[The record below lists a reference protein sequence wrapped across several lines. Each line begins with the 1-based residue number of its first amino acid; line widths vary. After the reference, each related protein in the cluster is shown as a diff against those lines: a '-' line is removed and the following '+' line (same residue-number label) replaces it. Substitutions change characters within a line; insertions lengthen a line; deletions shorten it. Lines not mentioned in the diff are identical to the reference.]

1 VSTNG
6 QEGRRPTQPRSALP
20 SPNGSDPQPGQPAAR
35 KAPERPTYAPT
46 GGGPRMFGGP
56 RPVEKSI
63 SFGPSLRR
71 LLGQLAPERMILL
84 GSIVLAV
91 TGIAM
96 SVLGP
101 KILGWAT
108 DVIFTG
114 VIGQSLPAGATKQQ
128 VVESLR
134 AQGNDSYADMI
145 DRLNVVPGQG
155 IDFTLLANYLLLAL
169 ALYLVSSL
177 FLWWQGYL
185 LNGAVQRSIFAL
197 RNDVEAKINRLP
209 LSYFDKHTRG
219 ELLSRVTNDIDNI
232 SQALQQTLSQLL
244 TSLLTVIGV
253 TVMMFLVSPILALIA
268 LVTIPV
274 SILVTSVIG
283 KRSQKLFVSQW
294 KATGELNGHVEE
306 AFTGQSLV
314 KVYGRSR
321 EVEEV
326 FAERNQ
332 SVYQASFGAQFV
344 SGLIMPM
351 MFFIGN
357 LNYVLIAVVGGLR
370 VASGTMNLGDVQA
383 FIQYSRMFTQPL
395 TQVASMANLLQSG
408 VASAERVFE
417 VLDVDEESAEATGTL
432 TPTRGRVEFEHVSF
446 SYERWAPE
454 ADEPADDEPL
464 ISDLSL
470 VAEPGQTVAI
480 VGPTGAGKTT
490 LVNLIM
496 RFYELD
502 GGRITLDGTDI
513 ASVPRAQLRSRI
525 GMVLQDAWLFHGTIR
540 ENIAYGRPGASEQDI
555 HAAAEATYV
564 DRFVHSLPDGYDTV
578 IDEEGSNVSAGEKQ
592 LITIARAFLA
602 DPALLILDEATSSV
616 DTRTEVLVQRAMS
629 ALRSDR
635 TSFVIAHRLSTIRDA
650 DVILVMED
658 GQIVEQG
665 THHELLEARGHY
677 FDLYNSQFAAA
688 IEDVTDVRSG

>member
-1 VSTNG
+1 MSSNG
-6 QEGRRPTQPRSALP
+6 QAQP
-20 SPNGSDPQPGQPAAR
+20 
-35 KAPERPTYAPT
+35 KAPERPKYGPPA
-46 GGGPRMFGGP
+46 GSRSGPRMFGQM
-56 RPVEKSI
+56 PVPEKSI
-63 SFGPSLRR
+63 NFGPSLRR
-71 LLGQLAPERMILL
+71 LLGHLAPERMILL
-84 GSIVLAV
+84 VVVFLAV

-96 SVLGP
+96 NVLGP
-101 KILGWAT
+101 KILGRAT

-114 VIGQSLPAGATKQQ
+114 IIGKNLPAGATKQQ
-128 VVESLR
+128 VVDGLR
-134 AQGNDSYADMI
+134 ASGQDTFADMVQ
-145 DRLNVVPGQG
+145 RLNIVPGQG
-155 IDFTLLANYLLLAL
+155 IDFSLLGEYLLLAL
-169 ALYLVSSL
+169 GLYLVSAL

-185 LNGAVQRSIFAL
+185 LNGAVQRSIYTL
-197 RNDVEAKINRLP
+197 RNHVETKVNRLP
-209 LSYFDKHTRG
+209 LSYFDKQTRG

-253 TVMMFLVSPILALIA
+253 TVMMFVISPVLALIA

-274 SILVTSVIG
+274 SIVVTGLIG
-283 KRSQKLFVSQW
+283 RRSQKLFIEQW
-294 KATGELNGHVEE
+294 KATGELNGHIEE

-314 KVYGRSR
+314 KVFGRQR
-321 EVEEV
+321 EVEAV
-326 FAERNQ
+326 FAERNR
-332 SVYQASFGAQFV
+332 SVYSASFGAQFV
-344 SGLIMPM
+344 SGLIMPT

-383 FIQYSRMFTQPL
+383 FIQYTRMFTQPL

-417 VLDVDEESAEATGTL
+417 VLDATEESADATGWL
-432 TPTRGRVEFEHVSF
+432 KPTRGRVEFQHISF
-446 SYERWAPE
+446 TYEPTRSKG
-454 ADEPADDEPL
+454 DDPLESPQKEEPL

-496 RFYELD
+496 RFYDLGSGRIILD
-502 GGRITLDGTDI
+502 GIDI
-513 ASVPRAQLRSRI
+513 ASVPRAALRSQI
-525 GMVLQDAWLFHGTIR
+525 GMVLQDTWLFHGTIR
-540 ENIAYGRPGASEQDI
+540 DNIAYGRPEASDQEI
-555 HAAAEATYV
+555 HTAAEATYV

-578 IDEEGSNVSAGEKQ
+578 IDEEGSNISAGEKQ

-616 DTRTEVLVQRAMS
+616 DTRTEVLVQHAMS

-650 DVILVMED
+650 DVILVMEH

-665 THHELLEARGHY
+665 THAELLDARGHY
-677 FDLYNSQFAAA
+677 FELYNSQFTAP
-688 IEDVTDVRSG
+688 IEEPEDQAPVKIPVAVGGRRPF